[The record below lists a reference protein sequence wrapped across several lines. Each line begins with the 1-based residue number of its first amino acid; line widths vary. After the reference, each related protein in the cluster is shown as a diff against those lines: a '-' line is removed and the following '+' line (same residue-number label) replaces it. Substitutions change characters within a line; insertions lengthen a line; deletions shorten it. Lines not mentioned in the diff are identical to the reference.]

1 MSEGNEPPD
10 ARSAVGAS
18 TPELT
23 SDPRLQGE
31 PSVAEVAAAEKWLAK
46 RGVQVSPPTRLIALR
61 LGGRWRIRQEMI
73 VWIIFAG
80 ALAAV
85 CSFAYRFV
93 PGIDAPAI
101 GYLYFYLILLGIPLL
116 LAMRRGERSVRWAAR
131 PAGSSRLKLLG
142 GWYLTSVA
150 ITFLGGAVLGVLM
163 YLDSPDPP
171 DRNYV
176 RGWLGLLA
184 LGFLSVAVVVISV
197 VRGPELAEDDASL
210 AVDDALRAAD
220 AYLIVPALFAVL
232 VPVDFMF
239 DDRQPPGFA
248 IWLVAYAVLA
258 FGTQSAGLVALRR
271 RYLSLPPGYYG
282 APVPV
287 VSAPPA
293 EIP

>member
-1 MSEGNEPPD
+1 MSEGNERPD
-10 ARSAVGAS
+10 GRSAGGAS
-18 TPELT
+18 TPEL
-23 SDPRLQGE
+23 SVDLRLQGE
-31 PSVAEVAAAEKWLAK
+31 SSVAEVAAAEKWLAK
-46 RGVQVSPPTRLIALR
+46 RGVQVSPPTHLIAR
-61 LGGRWRIRQEMI
+61 RVGGRWRIRQEMV
-73 VWIIFAG
+73 VWVILAG

-93 PGIDAPAI
+93 PGIDLPVI
-101 GYLYFYLILLGIPLL
+101 GYWYLYYTLVGLLLL

-163 YLDSPDPP
+163 YLDSPDPA

-184 LGFLSVAVVVISV
+184 LGFLGVAVVVISV

-248 IWLVAYAVLA
+248 IWLVAYAALA
-258 FGTQSAGLVALRR
+258 FGTQSAGLVTLRR
-271 RYLSLPPGYYG
+271 RYRSLPPGYYG
-282 APVPV
+282 MPIPV
-287 VSAPPA
+287 VGAPPA

>member
-1 MSEGNEPPD
+1 MSEGNERPD
-10 ARSAVGAS
+10 DRSAVGAS
-18 TPELT
+18 TPELPV
-23 SDPRLQGE
+23 DPRPQGE
-31 PSVAEVAAAEKWLAK
+31 PSAAEVAAAEAWLAK
-46 RGVQVSPPTRLIALR
+46 RGVRVSPPTRLIALR
-61 LGGRWRIRQEMI
+61 VGRRWRIRQEMV
-73 VWIIFAG
+73 VWGIAG
-80 ALAAV
+80 ALVAAV

-93 PGIDAPAI
+93 PGIDLPTI
-101 GYLYFYLILLGIPLL
+101 GYLYFYLILTGLPLL
-116 LAMRRGERSVRWAAR
+116 LAMRRGERPVRWAAR
-131 PAGSSRLKLLG
+131 PAGSSKLKLLG

-163 YLDSPDPP
+163 YLDSSNPP

-210 AVDDALRAAD
+210 AVDDALRTAE

-258 FGTQSAGLVALRR
+258 FGTQSAGFVAHRR
-271 RYLSLPPGYYG
+271 RYRSLPPGYYG

-287 VSAPPA
+287 AGTPPA